1 MKILISCIIHLLLLV
16 VLTTVFN
23 SNRIDDVKDEETI
36 DISVYEPEEE
46 TIKEEIKEIEY
57 SSNSTVSSSNTN
69 SIIHNTVDSSNN
81 TIIHNT
87 IDSSSNSTAISE
99 DGITYSSSNG
109 SIDTIEGVGNSSS
122 IGDDSSSVS
131 TSSNKEESITTEV
144 VEEYESSY
152 DVAYRF
158 ANAVSDNIIYPD
170 VAKRRNQSGTVYIN
184 LTLSRDGN
192 IIDYYISSSSGVSSL
207 DKEAVEAIFRVVP
220 FPVNI
225 NSDINITIP
234 IVFEIL

>member
-1 MKILISCIIHLLLLV
+1 MKILISCIIHLLLLI

-23 SNRIDDVKDEETI
+23 NNRIDDVKDEETI

-87 IDSSSNSTAISE
+87 VDSNSNSTAISE

-109 SIDTIEGVGNSSS
+109 SIDIIEGVGNSIGNDSS
-122 IGDDSSSVS
+122 IVS
-131 TSSNKEESITTEV
+131 TSSNEEEYITTEV

-158 ANAVSDNIIYPD
+158 ANAVSNNIIYPD

>member
-1 MKILISCIIHLLLLV
+1 MKILISCIIHLLLLI

-81 TIIHNT
+81 TIVHNT
-87 IDSSSNSTAISE
+87 IDSNSNSTAISE

-109 SIDTIEGVGNSSS
+109 SINTIEGIGNS

-220 FPVNI
+220 FTVNI

>member
-16 VLTTVFN
+16 VLTTVFI
-23 SNRIDDVKDEETI
+23 SNRIYDVKDEETI

-57 SSNSTVSSSNTN
+57 SDNNVSSSNTN
-69 SIIHNTVDSSNN
+69 SIMHNTVDSSNN
-81 TIIHNT
+81 TI
-87 IDSSSNSTAISE
+87 DSNSNSTAISE

-109 SIDTIEGVGNSSS
+109 SIDTIEGVGNSS
-122 IGDDSSSVS
+122 IGNDSSIVS
-131 TSSNKEESITTEV
+131 TSSNEEEYITTEV

>member
-16 VLTTVFN
+16 VLTTVFI
-23 SNRIDDVKDEETI
+23 SNRIYDVKDEETI

-57 SSNSTVSSSNTN
+57 SDNNVSSSNTN
-69 SIIHNTVDSSNN
+69 SIMHNTVDSSNN

-87 IDSSSNSTAISE
+87 IDSNSNSTAISE

-109 SIDTIEGVGNSSS
+109 SIDTIEGVGNSS
-122 IGDDSSSVS
+122 IGNDSSIVS
-131 TSSNKEESITTEV
+131 TSSNEEEYITTEV

>member
-16 VLTTVFN
+16 ALTTVFN

-57 SSNSTVSSSNTN
+57 SDNNVSSSNTN
-69 SIIHNTVDSSNN
+69 GIIYNTVDSSNN
-81 TIIHNT
+81 TIIHNA
-87 IDSSSNSTAISE
+87 INSNSNSTAISE

-109 SIDTIEGVGNSSS
+109 SIDTIEGTGNSS
-122 IGDDSSSVS
+122 IGNDSSSIS
-131 TSSNKEESITTEV
+131 TSSNEEEYITTEV

-170 VAKRRNQSGTVYIN
+170 VAKRRNQAGTVYIN

-192 IIDYYISSSSGVSSL
+192 IIDYYITSSSGVSSL

-225 NSDINITIP
+225 NSNINITIP

>member
-1 MKILISCIIHLLLLV
+1 MKILISCIIHLLLLI

-81 TIIHNT
+81 TI
-87 IDSSSNSTAISE
+87 DSNSNSTAISE

-109 SIDTIEGVGNSSS
+109 SINTIEGIGNSS
-122 IGDDSSSVS
+122 IGNDSSIVS
-131 TSSNKEESITTEV
+131 TSSNEEEYITTEV

-158 ANAVSDNIIYPD
+158 ANAVSNNIIYPD
-170 VAKRRNQSGTVYIN
+170 VAKRRNQAGTVYIN

>member
-1 MKILISCIIHLLLLV
+1 MKILISCIIHLLLLI

-36 DISVYEPEEE
+36 YISVYEPEEE

-57 SSNSTVSSSNTN
+57 SDNNVSSSNTN

-81 TIIHNT
+81 TIVHNT
-87 IDSSSNSTAISE
+87 IDSNSNSTAISE

-109 SIDTIEGVGNSSS
+109 SIDTIEGVGNSS
-122 IGDDSSSVS
+122 IGDDSSIVS

-158 ANAVSDNIIYPD
+158 ANAVSDNVIYPD

-192 IIDYYISSSSGVSSL
+192 IINYYISSSSGVSSL

-220 FPVNI
+220 FTVNI
-225 NSDINITIP
+225 NSNINITIP

>member
-87 IDSSSNSTAISE
+87 VDSNSNSTAI
-99 DGITYSSSNG
+99 
-109 SIDTIEGVGNSSS
+109 
-122 IGDDSSSVS
+122 
-131 TSSNKEESITTEV
+131 
-144 VEEYESSY
+144 
-152 DVAYRF
+152 
-158 ANAVSDNIIYPD
+158 
-170 VAKRRNQSGTVYIN
+170 
-184 LTLSRDGN
+184 
-192 IIDYYISSSSGVSSL
+192 
-207 DKEAVEAIFRVVP
+207 
-220 FPVNI
+220 
-225 NSDINITIP
+225 
-234 IVFEIL
+234 

>member
-87 IDSSSNSTAISE
+87 VDSNSNSTAISE

-109 SIDTIEGVGNSSS
+109 SIDTIEGIGNSS

-131 TSSNKEESITTEV
+131 TSSNEEEYITTEV

>member
-1 MKILISCIIHLLLLV
+1 MKILISCIIHLLWLI

-57 SSNSTVSSSNTN
+57 SDSNVSSSNTN

-81 TIIHNT
+81 TIVHNT
-87 IDSSSNSTAISE
+87 IDSNSNSTAISE
-99 DGITYSSSNG
+99 DGITHSSSNG
-109 SIDTIEGVGNSSS
+109 SINTIEGIGNSS
-122 IGDDSSSVS
+122 IGNDSSIVS
-131 TSSNKEESITTEV
+131 TSSNEEEYITTEV

-158 ANAVSDNIIYPD
+158 ANAVSNNIIYPD
-170 VAKRRNQSGTVYIN
+170 VAKRRNQAGTVYIN